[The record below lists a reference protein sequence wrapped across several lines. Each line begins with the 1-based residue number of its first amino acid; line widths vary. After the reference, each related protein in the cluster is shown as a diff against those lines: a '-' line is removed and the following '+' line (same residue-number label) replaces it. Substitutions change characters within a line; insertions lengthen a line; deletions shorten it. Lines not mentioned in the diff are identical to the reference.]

1 MAQQTILG
9 PSTRHTPFNTGDSVE
24 RGDHP
29 KDIADKINAMLTELG
44 ALANIAGPP
53 QRHIPFN
60 TGDSAEFG
68 DNPKDLIDKVNARF
82 VTLGGTATLI
92 GPSLR
97 HVPFNTGDS
106 VEYGDHPKDIADKIN
121 TAFAALYAGGGPDP
135 LAPPAPTL
143 DLVAASD
150 TGASSTDNITS
161 DTTPDIDIILGAVL
175 LSGDVLDVFNFGV
188 LFATHTVT
196 VGEAGTSTFTF
207 SAAPLTDGAY
217 SFTCKHTQS
226 GHTSLASAALPIT
239 IDTIAPT
246 ITTNAAQSNQENS
259 VLAVSLTASE
269 SVVWTLTGGADQ
281 ARFEI
286 SGTTLRWTGNGT
298 KDFEAPNDSNTDNA
312 YVVQVTATDVAG
324 GVTNKTITVTVT
336 DVNEAPVLSNAIP
349 DQIAI
354 VGAALSFQF
363 ASNTFTDVDAGDVLT
378 YTATKADNSAL
389 PAWLTF
395 TGATRTFSGTPAGG
409 DVGTTSIKVTATDTG
424 ALTATDTFDLSVT
437 LASGVISSPT
447 FTSYGVGGA
456 VITQSP
462 VIVGPNPYNIAV
474 LQ

>member
-1 MAQQTILG
+1 MHIHN
-9 PSTRHTPFNTGDSVE
+9 STYIVLFGRTTSATGGS
-24 RGDHP
+24 
-29 KDIADKINAMLTELG
+29 G
-44 ALANIAGPP
+44 A
-53 QRHIPFN
+53 
-60 TGDSAEFG
+60 
-68 DNPKDLIDKVNARF
+68 
-82 VTLGGTATLI
+82 
-92 GPSLR
+92 
-97 HVPFNTGDS
+97 
-106 VEYGDHPKDIADKIN
+106 
-121 TAFAALYAGGGPDP
+121 DP

-161 DTTPDIDIILGAVL
+161 DTTPDIDVILGAVL
-175 LSGDVLDVFNFGV
+175 IAGDVIDIFNFGV
-188 LFATHTVT
+188 LFTTHTVT
-196 VGEAGTSTFTF
+196 GPEAGTSTFTF
-207 SAAPLTDGAY
+207 SAAALSEGVY
-217 SFTCKHTQS
+217 SLTCKHTQS
-226 GHTSLASAALPIT
+226 GHTSAASAALPIT
-239 IDTIAPT
+239 VDTTAPT
-246 ITTNAAQSNQENS
+246 ITTNAAQSNPENS
-259 VLAVSLTASE
+259 VLAVALTSGE

-286 SGTTLRWTGNGT
+286 SGTTLRWAGNGT
-298 KDFEAPNDSNTDNA
+298 KNFESPNDADINNT
-312 YVVQVTATDVAG
+312 YVVQVTATDPAG
-324 GVTNKTITVTVT
+324 NVTNKTITVTVT

-349 DQIAI
+349 DQIAL

-409 DVGTTSIKVTATDTG
+409 DIGTTSIKVTATDTG
-424 ALTATDTFDLSVT
+424 ALSVTDTFDLSVT